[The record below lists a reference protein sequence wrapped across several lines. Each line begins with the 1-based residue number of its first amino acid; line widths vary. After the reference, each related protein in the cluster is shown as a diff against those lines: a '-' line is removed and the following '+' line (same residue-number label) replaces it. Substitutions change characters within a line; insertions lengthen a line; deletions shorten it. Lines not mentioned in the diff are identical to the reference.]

1 MAAGSSTTRRTPA
14 CARTTS
20 SHQQREAL
28 RAVIR
33 ASRGLRLVY
42 GDIPA
47 IVDLEPQLFDAIQD
61 GEIAGA
67 VNVIR
72 AMRLAAAEELAS

>member
-1 MAAGSSTTRRTPA
+1 VAISASHARQTPA
-14 CARTTS
+14 CARTTTS
-20 SHQQREAL
+20 YQQREAL

-33 ASRGLRLVY
+33 AWRNLRVTY
-42 GDIPA
+42 GPVEA
-47 IVDLEPQLFDAIQD
+47 ITDLEPDLFDAIEQ
-61 GEIAGA
+61 GQVAAA